1 MTRTKKY
8 AGVLRARF
16 KKGDPRPIAADR
28 SVKGSR
34 GHEHQHVVS
43 VTFSIDPR
51 SSIPTEL
58 GRADGRSTIQCRV
71 ESDGSIRIDLLG
83 RWDIRAV
90 RERPQELLERLRT
103 VGRPE
108 AQWDLRQIK
117 DLDAAGATLIWHAW
131 NRIRPHNLWLRSEDA
146 WVLDTLGALPED
158 GPVDSAN
165 AGTHRKLLRGV
176 IDTLAA
182 TVDIIAMLGAVTID
196 IVALLGSFRDIPG
209 REITATIFRSGAQA
223 IAISGLVG
231 FLIGIVLSY
240 LSGEQLRDIGAESY
254 VVNLTGFAVLRE
266 LGPMLAAVLNAG
278 RSGSAMTAQIGLMRV
293 TGELDAMSVLGISH
307 VRRLVVPKAIGQ
319 LVALPL
325 VVVWVDLTAIIGGMF
340 GARLQLG
347 IAFRAFLHRLVQ
359 LVPLSNVW
367 FGVGKGALFG
377 LLVALISCHFGFGI
391 RPDTESLSAG
401 TTRAVVTALT
411 AVLLIDAV
419 LAVAFSHLGM

>member
-1 MTRTKKY
+1 MLTE
-8 AGVLRARF
+8 VSH
-16 KKGDPRPIAADR
+16 ADN
-28 SVKGSR
+28 
-34 GHEHQHVVS
+34 
-43 VTFSIDPR
+43 
-51 SSIPTEL
+51 
-58 GRADGRSTIQCRV
+58 RSTVQCRV
-71 ESDGSIRIDLLG
+71 ESDGSIQINLLG
-83 RWDIRAV
+83 HWDIRAV
-90 RERPQELLERLRT
+90 RERPCELLERLRT

-108 AQWDLRQIK
+108 ARWDLTQIK
-117 DLDAAGATLIWHAW
+117 DMDAAGATLIWHAW
-131 NRIRPHNLWLRSEDA
+131 NRMRPRNLLLRPEDA
-146 WVLDTLGALPED
+146 WVLDTLAALPQEKPAD
-158 GPVDSAN
+158 LTSAR
-165 AGTHRKLLRGV
+165 TRGEIVRSV

-182 TVDIIAMLGAVTID
+182 TADIIAMLGAVALD
-196 IVALLGSFRDIPG
+196 SVVLLGSPRDIPG

-223 IAISGLVG
+223 IVISGLVG

-240 LSGEQLRDIGAESY
+240 LSGEELRDIGAESY

-266 LGPMLAAVLNAG
+266 LGPLLAAILNAG

-325 VVVWVDLTAIIGGMF
+325 VVVWVDLTAIIGGML

-347 IAFRAFLHRLVQ
+347 IAFRDFLHGLVQ

-411 AVLLIDAV
+411 VVLLVDAV
-419 LAVAFSHLGM
+419 LAIVFSHLGM

>member
-1 MTRTKKY
+1 MLTE
-8 AGVLRARF
+8 VSH
-16 KKGDPRPIAADR
+16 ADN
-28 SVKGSR
+28 
-34 GHEHQHVVS
+34 
-43 VTFSIDPR
+43 
-51 SSIPTEL
+51 
-58 GRADGRSTIQCRV
+58 RSTVQCRV
-71 ESDGSIRIDLLG
+71 ESDGSIQINLLG
-83 RWDIRAV
+83 HWDIRAV
-90 RERPQELLERLRT
+90 RERPRELLERLRT

-108 AQWDLRQIK
+108 ARWDLTQIQ
-117 DLDAAGATLIWHAW
+117 DMAAAGATLIWHAW
-131 NRIRPHNLWLRSEDA
+131 NRIRPRNLLLRPEDA
-146 WVLDTLGALPED
+146 WVLDTLAALPQEKPAD
-158 GPVDSAN
+158 LTN
-165 AGTHRKLLRGV
+165 ARTHGESLRSV

-182 TVDIIAMLGAVTID
+182 TADIIAMLGAVALD
-196 IVALLGSFRDIPG
+196 SVVLLGSPRDIPG

-223 IAISGLVG
+223 IVISGLVG

-240 LSGEQLRDIGAESY
+240 LSGEELRDIGAESY

-266 LGPMLAAVLNAG
+266 LGPLLAAILNAG

-325 VVVWVDLTAIIGGMF
+325 VVVWVDLTAIIGGML

-347 IAFRAFLHRLVQ
+347 IAFRDFLHGLVQ

-411 AVLLIDAV
+411 VVLLVDAV
-419 LAVAFSHLGM
+419 LAIVFSHLGM

>member
-1 MTRTKKY
+1 VR
-8 AGVLRARF
+8 
-16 KKGDPRPIAADR
+16 
-28 SVKGSR
+28 GSR
-34 GHEHQHVVS
+34 RDELQQVVS
-43 VTFSIDPR
+43 VTDSIDSR
-51 SSIPTEL
+51 SSIPTE
-58 GRADGRSTIQCRV
+58 ASHDDERSTVQCRV
-71 ESDGSIRIDLLG
+71 ASDGSIRIDLLG
-83 RWDIRAV
+83 HWDIRAV
-90 RERPQELLERLRT
+90 RERPRALLGRLRT

-108 AQWDLRQIK
+108 AQWDLTQIQ
-117 DLDAAGATLIWHAW
+117 DMDAAGATLIWHAW
-131 NRIRPHNLWLRSEDA
+131 NRIRPRHLLLRPDDA
-146 WVLDTLGALPED
+146 WVLDTLAALPED
-158 GPVDSAN
+158 SPADSAG
-165 AGTHRKLLRGV
+165 AGTHGELLRGV
-176 IDTLAA
+176 IDALAA
-182 TVDIIAMLGAVTID
+182 TVDIIAMLGAVAID
-196 IVALLGSFRDIPG
+196 SVVLFGSPREIPG
-209 REITATIFRSGAQA
+209 REITATIYRSGAQA

-254 VVNLTGFAVLRE
+254 VVNLTGFAALRE
-266 LGPMLAAVLNAG
+266 LGPLLAAILNAG

-325 VVVWVDLTAIIGGMF
+325 IVVWVDLTAIIGGML

-347 IAFRAFLHRLVQ
+347 IAFRDFLHGLVH
-359 LVPLSNVW
+359 LVPPSNVW

-411 AVLLIDAV
+411 TVLLIDAV
-419 LAVAFSHLGM
+419 LAIVFSHLGM